1 MTDNAQRMVSDYLA
15 AVDNA
20 ARDLPPDR
28 RVELVTD
35 LAEHIAAA
43 RVELAPETEAGLR
56 EILDRLGDP
65 HAITAEARIQ
75 LGLPPAAPA
84 RAPVTVLAAAGR
96 ATAPPRPPGRQS
108 GPPGPA
114 ATVAAVPPAQTSKV
128 GAWLI
133 AVIAVVFTAML
144 AVCCIGAGF
153 FALSV
158 DRNGPVHAPG
168 DPVQPRPAMPTP
180 R

>member
-1 MTDNAQRMVSDYLA
+1 MTDNAQRIVSDYLA

-20 ARDLPPDR
+20 ARDLPPGR

-35 LAEHIAAA
+35 LAEHIATA
-43 RVELAPETEAGLR
+43 RVELTPETEAGLR
-56 EILDRLGDP
+56 DILDRLGDP
-65 HAITAEARIQ
+65 HAIAAEARIQ

-96 ATAPPRPPGRQS
+96 ATAPPRPPGRQT
-108 GPPGPA
+108 GPPGRA
-114 ATVAAVPPAQTSKV
+114 AAVAAQPPAQASKV
-128 GAWLI
+128 SAWMI

-144 AVCCIGAGF
+144 AVCCIGAGV
-153 FALSV
+153 FALRG

-168 DPVQPRPAMPTP
+168 DPVRPRPALPAP